1 MCRLNTD
8 SYPHLPLPC
17 VYNLACKHE
26 AQRKGRRGLHSIRD
40 YISLWTAIAA
50 GMLRT
55 KMLPAGYFD
64 DEGFFEPHVRQR
76 STNLLYMHLSGP
88 ST

>member
-1 MCRLNTD
+1 MDNRAPSMRPKARTG
-8 SYPHLPLPC
+8 
-17 VYNLACKHE
+17 E
-26 AQRKGRRGLHSIRD
+26 AFTQYAITFR
-40 YISLWTAIAA
+40 WTAIAA

-55 KMLPAGYFD
+55 KMLAAGYFD
-64 DEGFFEPHVRQR
+64 DEAFFELRVRQR

>member
-1 MCRLNTD
+1 MDNSAR
-8 SYPHLPLPC
+8 Y
-17 VYNLACKHE
+17 HE

-55 KMLPAGYFD
+55 KMLAAGYFD
-64 DEGFFEPHVRQR
+64 DEAFFELRVRQR
-76 STNLLYMHLSGP
+76 STNLLFMHLSGP